1 MRDHRHPHERG
12 SGFRPPWWP
21 EDEQFPPEDREGW
34 RAMRGRFLRRI
45 ALGIALFFAFVFVV
59 GWLGAA
65 FGGGWFQRGEDHRGF
80 FPWFLFFPV
89 VLLIGFVAFGRAIRR
104 TARPIGEVMDAAG
117 KVAEGDLSAR
127 ADVQGP
133 ADVRDLARSF
143 NRMAERLEATERQR
157 RDLLADVAHE
167 LRTPLS
173 VIRARVEGM
182 QDGLYEPDAEHLELI
197 EEETRIMARLLDD
210 LALLS
215 NAEAGSLRLH
225 RERLEPREL
234 LTSVASAFRTQAA
247 EAGVAIVLD
256 ATDDLPDVDV
266 DPIRI
271 GEVLS
276 NLVSNALRHTPTNG
290 TITLTAAG
298 EGEGVA
304 FTVTDTGTGIPQ
316 DQLAHVFDRFAR
328 SPESRGSGLGL
339 AIAKSLVLAH
349 GGTISAQSEPGE
361 GTTIRFV
368 LPAARGGT
376 GRRPTV

>member
-1 MRDHRHPHERG
+1 
-12 SGFRPPWWP
+12 
-21 EDEQFPPEDREGW
+21 
-34 RAMRGRFLRRI
+34 
-45 ALGIALFFAFVFVV
+45 
-59 GWLGAA
+59 
-65 FGGGWFQRGEDHRGF
+65 
-80 FPWFLFFPV
+80 
-89 VLLIGFVAFGRAIRR
+89 
-104 TARPIGEVMDAAG
+104 
-117 KVAEGDLSAR
+117 
-127 ADVQGP
+127 
-133 ADVRDLARSF
+133 
-143 NRMAERLEATERQR
+143 
-157 RDLLADVAHE
+157 
-167 LRTPLS
+167 
-173 VIRARVEGM
+173 M

-298 EGEGVA
+298 VGEGVA

-349 GGTISAQSEPGE
+349 GGTISARSEPGE